1 MLPVLTLH
9 KPFFAEITVPT
20 FLLHIF
26 MVIDKVIQKERSIL
40 YEVTSVIVRE
50 KNVRMNVYLIVI
62 GYRDRAV

>member
-40 YEVTSVIVRE
+40 YEVTSVILRKKCSYERVSNCDWLPR
-50 KNVRMNVYLIVI
+50 
-62 GYRDRAV
+62 